1 MENLYDALL
10 SLQRIPNAYENWRD
24 YRASLTAYITRQ
36 APPGATAVL
45 VGAGECNDLDLRR
58 LAAHFSQL
66 TLLDLNTDAMREG
79 LKRQDADSAKIRL
92 VEADL
97 LGVTP
102 DIYRETADMLLGALK
117 TSLRVGGA
125 RPDAFA
131 DLFLAR
137 MKQAMSHRRP
147 AELDKLGI
155 PADYVVCCGVHSQL
169 LAIFP
174 QMLRVYRRY
183 LDFDP
188 VPVLRRISELNGA
201 IASEC
206 TAQLLALAGHGLF
219 LGLEEQRV
227 GVEGGVEGAAQ
238 AIADVVRRGI
248 PVLSET
254 RLLWP
259 FDPQKEKAYQ
269 MRILLLPAG

>member
-97 LGVTP
+97 FGVTP
-102 DIYRETADMLLGALK
+102 DIYRETADTLLEALK

-131 DLFLAR
+131 DLFLAS

-238 AIADVVRRGI
+238 AI
-248 PVLSET
+248 L
-254 RLLWP
+254 
-259 FDPQKEKAYQ
+259 EK
-269 MRILLLPAG
+269 LG

>member
-102 DIYRETADMLLGALK
+102 DIYRETADTLLEALK

-131 DLFLAR
+131 SCFSALRCRRYCAPRSKLSKPSFSIIRKTALSYCGRA
-137 MKQAMSHRRP
+137 QSYNSACLRRP
-147 AELDKLGI
+147 A
-155 PADYVVCCGVHSQL
+155 P
-169 LAIFP
+169 
-174 QMLRVYRRY
+174 
-183 LDFDP
+183 
-188 VPVLRRISELNGA
+188 
-201 IASEC
+201 
-206 TAQLLALAGHGLF
+206 
-219 LGLEEQRV
+219 
-227 GVEGGVEGAAQ
+227 
-238 AIADVVRRGI
+238 
-248 PVLSET
+248 
-254 RLLWP
+254 
-259 FDPQKEKAYQ
+259 
-269 MRILLLPAG
+269 